1 MMDPIKVYEEV
12 SWAKTDQQPKHLNR
26 LGTDPYMLPAIK
38 TRKLEYLRHIMR
50 NYRSSFLQLIMH
62 RKIEEE
68 EIERMEKNFV
78 IPKLKRL
85 V

>member
-1 MMDPIKVYEEV
+1 
-12 SWAKTDQQPKHLNR
+12 
-26 LGTDPYMLPAIK
+26 MLPVIK